1 MNLSANILVV
11 EDDPAIR
18 ELVRLHLASANF
30 EVRTAEDG
38 AQGWQSVLRDPP
50 DLIVS
55 DIAMPNM
62 DGFEFL
68 SAVRKNESTAAI
80 PLIFL
85 TAVDDRDSFRRGM
98 DLGADDF
105 LNKPVRRNDL
115 LSAISGRLKRL
126 QGVRDSQRMSTLS
139 GSNAATAAPPAAVA
153 SAVRPP
159 TAATPPMPRVGVTYT
174 TPPRTGATQAQM
186 AHSPTTQQIAAR
198 AIEPQPSR
206 PPVSTKTPS
215 SSVTQLM
222 RAVQDDEARVKT
234 ASNVAK
240 RTVRGTVLFSDIRN
254 FTTYAE
260 LLSSAETVELL
271 NAYFGKACEPILDQ
285 NGWIVKFVGD
295 GVIAMFDSPEGSNDH
310 AERALKAALLM
321 VLAAHRFK
329 RWIMDR
335 YPGRNL
341 PEFAI
346 GVGVQTGEVMVCKM
360 GTEKASETT
369 IIGDTVN
376 IASRL
381 ESKTKELAWSVV
393 AGRESVN
400 LAGTRFRTRRS
411 GQMVVKGR
419 SEPVDIAEVIGLA
432 PKTKAS
438 PTEQQFYDMIAQ
450 AVAANAAVTSAA
462 RKAALLEKSR
472 AMPVLRDMAPK
483 ARGDAAINI
492 EGYRLI
498 KKLGEGGMSVV
509 FLATQEST
517 GAEHV
522 LKILR
527 IVGDEDDDILQR
539 FIQEFALVS
548 QIDHP
553 NVARIYSQG
562 FSEEHAYIAMEYFT
576 GGDLRTTI
584 EAGMAPDL
592 CLAVILQVAG
602 ALGAIHARG
611 IVHRD
616 MKPDN
621 VMIRADGTLALA
633 DFGIAKQ
640 LNTSMQR
647 TKHGEVFGTPYYLSP
662 EQALGLQVDQRSDIY
677 SLGVMFFEMLAG
689 KKPYRG
695 DNPQAL
701 LYQHVNAPIPQLPDN
716 LMQYQGLINK
726 MMAKKTSDR
735 VQNADEI
742 INSVLGI
749 INGEATTPFSLDF

>member
-68 SAVRKNESTAAI
+68 SAVRKNESTSAI

-139 GSNAATAAPPAAVA
+139 GSNAPMSATASTPMRPPAAAA
-153 SAVRPP
+153 SP
-159 TAATPPMPRVGVTYT
+159 TPRVGVTYS
-174 TPPRTGATQAQM
+174 TPPRPATSQVPSLQ
-186 AHSPTTQQIAAR
+186 SPNTQQFVAR
-198 AIEPQPSR
+198 AIEAQPSR

-234 ASNVAK
+234 AGNVAK
-240 RTVRGTVLFSDIRN
+240 RAVRGTVLFSDIRN

-335 YPGRNL
+335 FPGRNL

-393 AGRESVN
+393 AGRESVA
-400 LAGTRFRTRRS
+400 LAGARFRTRRS

-462 RKAALLEKSR
+462 RKAALLEKSK
-472 AMPVLRDMAPK
+472 AMPILRDVAPK
-483 ARGDAAINI
+483 ARGDSAINI
-492 EGYRLI
+492 DGYRLL

-527 IVGDEDDDILQR
+527 ILGDEDDDILQR

-553 NVARIYSQG
+553 NVARIHSQG
-562 FSEEHAYIAMEYFT
+562 FSQDHAYIAMEYFP

-584 EAGMAPDL
+584 EAGMTPDL

-701 LYQHVNAPIPQLPDN
+701 LYQHVNAPIPQLPDH
-716 LMQYQGLINK
+716 LIQYQGLINK
-726 MMAKKTSDR
+726 LMAKKTTDR

-742 INSVLGI
+742 INAVLAI